1 MSESTLTMIEQAAA
15 ESTQTRLAEYHTAV
29 AAVAE
34 KKEMAP
40 TDVVAVI
47 EAAGKTFT
55 DFERDVAARRD
66 RLEKVAQLAKQP
78 EHERTRKKLVAE
90 LAAANTKFEQVEK
103 ALIARRAEALI
114 TKINVLDRKLEACNS
129 IRQSLAETCP
139 DPARVAK
146 WKRHLAK
153 LRDVADARDEA
164 RALVRQKERT
174 ITNAQFAIKK
184 AHDTSLD
191 PRTQPNT
198 RELENRIER
207 VGDEIRR
214 LKQTAEERQDELDQL
229 ERQTA
234 ILIDE
239 LSRL

>member
-103 ALIARRAEALI
+103 AHREAAEALI